1 MPRGGR
7 RAGAGR
13 PKGSRSKVLHRD
25 EKVDE
30 ARFHVVEEAELYL
43 QTNGASTFE
52 GDALAF
58 LTAVYK
64 DEALPLH
71 VRFNAALA
79 CSPYERPRMSDA
91 RALLLEARAKEIS
104 QAELKR
110 QQDEGDA
117 RLAELTAQ
125 FEHFVA
131 ERAAEVQALLDGGH
145 IDQHASSII
154 NGWAMKP
161 ERLALPP
168 PSAPEDRSSQ
178 CDDLIEPRQ
187 SPPAREPPP
196 REPPPPVEHTPPVQ
210 PSNGAAARPAKTDD
224 SIAWAPRLV
233 EPPTPSTAVIL
244 YARPHQNFWCGRAY
258 SADERGEIIVDDP
271 TAIEP
276 LLRSGC
282 KRIAS

>member
-30 ARFHVVEEAELYL
+30 ARFHTVEEAELYL
-43 QTNGASTFE
+43 KTNGASIFE

-79 CSPYERPRMSDA
+79 CAPFERPRMSDA

-104 QAELKR
+104 EAELKR
-110 QQDEGDA
+110 QQDEGDR
-117 RLAELTAQ
+117 RLTALEAAWNRLTNENEAELQGLIESGDITP
-125 FEHFVA
+125 
-131 ERAAEVQALLDGGH
+131 RGAAWVRSMWRQ
-145 IDQHASSII
+145 
-154 NGWAMKP
+154 P

-168 PSAPEDRSSQ
+168 PSGPEMPNRAEEGRKNVDLPFADERSPPA
-178 CDDLIEPRQ
+178 PRQ
-187 SPPAREPPP
+187 SPPVREAP
-196 REPPPPVEHTPPVQ
+196 PPVQ
-210 PSNGAAARPAKTDD
+210 PTPPAET
-224 SIAWAPRLV
+224 R
-233 EPPTPSTAVIL
+233 
-244 YARPHQNFWCGRAY
+244 N
-258 SADERGEIIVDDP
+258 RGHYTKV
-271 TAIEP
+271 
-276 LLRSGC
+276 L
-282 KRIAS
+282 